1 MPKDPVCGNE
11 INEEDARSSTG
22 QTMFG
27 ASEVDPQQGTRS
39 FMMEPG
45 ITFAVWIVGLNSWR
59 VQIPTC
65 PKMNRDL
72 ILNF

>member
-1 MPKDPVCGNE
+1 MPKDPVCGNA

-39 FMMEPG
+39 FHDGAWYYFCSLDCRTKFLASPNTYLSQNE
-45 ITFAVWIVGLNSWR
+45 S
-59 VQIPTC
+59 
-65 PKMNRDL
+65 
-72 ILNF
+72 